1 MGRDKSKAAPKTSE
15 TLARDGFQVPGNP
28 APAAQAAADQ
38 PAGLSAPWPDTL
50 EARVAELLARG
61 QQAVLLTV
69 ISRTGSA
76 PRAAGTRALLTQAGF
91 EGTVGGGALEAR
103 AVEAARQSLE
113 SNVSSRVSCD
123 LSGFTPQSDM
133 ICGGGM
139 DVLCEVLAPEQAGLF
154 ALAGQMLRE
163 GGRGVWTVDVSRQDL
178 PQRRLHL
185 EALPAEFED
194 LVSSS
199 QVRVGLN
206 AVAPLLEKL
215 KHKPGLLEGGDRA
228 LYVEPLDAPPLLLLC
243 GGGHVSLEVAALAH
257 ACGFVVDVADDRPE
271 FSDPA
276 RFPMARRC
284 LTLPGF
290 ENLVEACG
298 IGRRHYVAI
307 VTRGHSFDREALAQA
322 LASHAQYI
330 GMIGSRT
337 KREQVYA
344 GLRAQGVPDAELAA
358 VRCPI
363 GLSVGAETPQQIAV
377 SVVAELLAARA
388 GTLQRLRFE
397 D

>member
-1 MGRDKSKAAPKTSE
+1 MRKGSKKE
-15 TLARDGFQVPGNP
+15 TPPDP
-28 APAAQAAADQ
+28 APETPRGGAPEDVPSPADE
-38 PAGLSAPWPDTL
+38 DCL
-50 EARVAELLARG
+50 EERLAVLLAAG
-61 QQAVLLTV
+61 IPAVLLTIV
-69 ISRTGSA
+69 SSRGSA
-76 PRAAGTRALLTQAGF
+76 PRHAGTRALLTAAGL

-113 SNVSSRVSCD
+113 SGISARVACD
-123 LSGFTPQSDM
+123 LTGLSPASDM
-133 ICGGGM
+133 ICGGSM
-139 DVLCEVLAPEQAGLF
+139 EVLCEALGPEQARLF
-154 ALAGQMLRE
+154 ALAAQVLRE
-163 GGRGVWTVDVSRQDL
+163 GGRGAWIVDVSRESL

-185 EALPAEFED
+185 AALPETPAEGPED
-194 LVSSS
+194 WAALAASGA
-199 QVRVGLN
+199 VRTDLE
-206 AVAPLLEKL
+206 AAIPLLEEIKN
-215 KHKPGLLEGGDRA
+215 KPGLISLGERSV
-228 LYVEPLDAPPLLLLC
+228 YVEPLDAPPVLLLC

-257 ACGFVVDVADDRPE
+257 ACGFVVDVVDDRPE

-322 LASHAQYI
+322 LTSHAAYI
-330 GMIGSRT
+330 GMIGSKS

-344 GLRAQGVPDAELAA
+344 FLRAQGVPDAELAA

-363 GLSVGAETPQQIAV
+363 GLSIGAETPRQIAV

>member
-1 MGRDKSKAAPKTSE
+1 MRKGSKKE
-15 TLARDGFQVPGNP
+15 TPPDP
-28 APAAQAAADQ
+28 APETPRGGVPEDVPSPADE
-38 PAGLSAPWPDTL
+38 DCL
-50 EARVAELLARG
+50 EERLAVLLAAG
-61 QQAVLLTV
+61 IPAVLLTIV
-69 ISRTGSA
+69 SSWGSA
-76 PRAAGTRALLTQAGF
+76 PRHAGTRALLTAAGL

-113 SNVSSRVSCD
+113 SGISARVACD
-123 LSGFTPQSDM
+123 LTGLSPASDM
-133 ICGGGM
+133 ICGGSM
-139 DVLCEVLAPEQAGLF
+139 EVLCEALGPEQARLF
-154 ALAGQMLRE
+154 ALAAQVLRE
-163 GGRGVWTVDVSRQDL
+163 GGRGAWIVDVSRESL

-185 EALPAEFED
+185 AALPETPAEGPED
-194 LVSSS
+194 WAALAASGA
-199 QVRVGLN
+199 VRTDLE
-206 AVAPLLEKL
+206 AAIPLLEEIKN
-215 KHKPGLLEGGDRA
+215 KPGLISLGERSV
-228 LYVEPLDAPPLLLLC
+228 YVEPLDAPPVLLLC

-257 ACGFVVDVADDRPE
+257 ACGFVVDVVDDRPE

-322 LASHAQYI
+322 LTSHAAYI
-330 GMIGSRT
+330 GMIGSKS

-344 GLRAQGVPDAELAA
+344 FLRAQGVPDAELAA

-363 GLSVGAETPQQIAV
+363 GLSIGAETPRQIAV

>member
-1 MGRDKSKAAPKTSE
+1 MRKSAKKESA
-15 TLARDGFQVPGNP
+15 P
-28 APAAQAAADQ
+28 APVPETPRPPAPPDVPP
-38 PAGLSAPWPDTL
+38 PAGEDSL
-50 EARVAELLARG
+50 EARLAILLEAG
-61 QQAVLLTV
+61 IPTVLLTV
-69 ISRTGSA
+69 ISREGSA
-76 PRAAGTRALLTQAGF
+76 PRHAGTRALLTPAGL

-113 SNVSSRVSCD
+113 SGISARVFCD
-123 LSGFTPQSDM
+123 LTGLTPASDM
-133 ICGGGM
+133 VCGGSM
-139 DVLCEVLAPEQAGLF
+139 EVLCEALTPEQAGLF
-154 ALAGQMLRE
+154 ALADQVLRE
-163 GGRGVWTVDVSRQDL
+163 GGRGVWTVDVSRESL

-185 EALPAEFED
+185 ATLPEVCPEVWPEGFARLD
-194 LVSSS
+194 GSPA
-199 QVRVGLN
+199 VRVDLD
-206 AVAPLLEKL
+206 AALPLLEEL
-215 KHKPGLLEGGDRA
+215 KNKAGLLRLGERA
-228 LYVEPLDAPPLLLLC
+228 VYVEPLDAPPVLLLC
-243 GGGHVSLEVAALAH
+243 GGGHVSLEVAGLAQ
-257 ACGFVVDVADDRPE
+257 ACGFVVDVVDDRPE

-322 LASHAQYI
+322 LTSHASYI
-330 GMIGSRT
+330 GMIGSKA

-344 GLRAQGVPDAELAA
+344 FLRAQGVPDTELAA

-363 GLSVGAETPQQIAV
+363 GLPIGAETPRQIAV